1 MNPDPASND
10 PNAAAL
16 SDATLQQARANA
28 ELSQIQVAQAKL
40 ALSTSATTQY
50 AALVVK
56 AGRKV
61 DPWRR
66 LKSGPPWGTGRS
78 DLGG

>member
-1 MNPDPASND
+1 VHDDIDVGHQFVDRAPVKDVPLAVLGLVPA
-10 PNAAAL
+10 
-16 SDATLQQARANA
+16 QF
-28 ELSQIQVAQAKL
+28 
-40 ALSTSATTQY
+40 
-50 AALVVK
+50 VK